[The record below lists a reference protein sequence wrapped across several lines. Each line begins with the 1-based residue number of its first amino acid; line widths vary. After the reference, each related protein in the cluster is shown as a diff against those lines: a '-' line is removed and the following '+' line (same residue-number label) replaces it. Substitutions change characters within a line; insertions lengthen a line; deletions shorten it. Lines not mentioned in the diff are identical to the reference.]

1 MKRLFAM
8 ILTLAVLLTVAA
20 CGGSPEDDAA
30 KVPDQTEKTDIGSSA
45 AQAGKIAVVFATGG
59 LGDKTYND
67 SLYYGVK
74 SICDAANLQFDYS
87 EPMDAAEYEPLLRG
101 YADAGDYDLIISLGY
116 SQGTSVE
123 AVAPNYPDQNFM
135 LIDAEVAC
143 DNVACYAWRENE
155 LSYMVGVLAGNM
167 TESKVIGFIA
177 AHDIYNCNMNA
188 AGLTAG
194 AKSVDPSIKV
204 LVDYLGSWDDIAA
217 CKEMALAMHEKGADI
232 IYHAASTAGLGI
244 LEAGKEQG
252 FYTIGFD
259 GNVNADA
266 PDTNFASAIRLFP
279 VAAEF
284 AISAALD
291 GSFKGGVISM
301 GCAEDACMVDT
312 EGSNVEVSQ
321 EIWDAVNAAKEGIA
335 NGSIVVPK
343 TLEEVNC

>member
-30 KVPDQTEKTDIGSSA
+30 KVPDQTEKTGTGSSA

-143 DNVACYAWRENE
+143 DQVA
-155 LSYMVGVLAGNM
+155 
-167 TESKVIGFIA
+167 
-177 AHDIYNCNMNA
+177 
-188 AGLTAG
+188 
-194 AKSVDPSIKV
+194 
-204 LVDYLGSWDDIAA
+204 
-217 CKEMALAMHEKGADI
+217 
-232 IYHAASTAGLGI
+232 
-244 LEAGKEQG
+244 
-252 FYTIGFD
+252 
-259 GNVNADA
+259 
-266 PDTNFASAIRLFP
+266 
-279 VAAEF
+279 
-284 AISAALD
+284 
-291 GSFKGGVISM
+291 
-301 GCAEDACMVDT
+301 
-312 EGSNVEVSQ
+312 
-321 EIWDAVNAAKEGIA
+321 
-335 NGSIVVPK
+335 
-343 TLEEVNC
+343 